1 MIRSPLRQRDQPVT
15 RYRIPRGITKRAT
28 LATQQNLHTIVGYG
42 KTVYIE
48 IKSWR
53 VTLNSTNLPR
63 HEDMMPVTPVQFHL
77 DHDLLKATE
86 LLKADC
92 LSILLEACSVCE
104 FTQHAHTHIYICIQY
119 VCFILFMMINLND
132 SQRTL
137 GSNTS
142 VLRTN
147 RIVRLDIGE
156 GRCET

>member
-1 MIRSPLRQRDQPVT
+1 MT

-104 FTQHAHTHIYICIQY
+104 FTQHAHTHTHIYIYICIQY